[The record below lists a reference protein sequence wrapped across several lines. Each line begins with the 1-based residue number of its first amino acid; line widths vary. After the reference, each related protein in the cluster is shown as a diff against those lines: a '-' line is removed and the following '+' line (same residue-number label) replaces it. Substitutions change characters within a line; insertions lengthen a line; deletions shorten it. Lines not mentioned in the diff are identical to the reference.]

1 MFKVGDRVR
10 IKSNL
15 AEIIEQKR
23 RNREWCAETST
34 MVERYAGEQG
44 VITKINTETCE
55 LSTNIY
61 TWGLYAIEPVDM
73 NVIKYPVIL

>member
-23 RNREWCAETST
+23 RNREWHPETPT
-34 MVERYAGEQG
+34 MVELYAGEEG
-44 VITKINTETCE
+44 VITKIGTETCE

-73 NVIKYPVIL
+73 DAIKYPVIL

>member
-1 MFKVGDRVR
+1 MFNVGDRVR

-23 RNREWCAETST
+23 RNGEQYVETST
-34 MVERYAGEQG
+34 MIERYAGKEC
-44 VITKINTETCE
+44 VITRIGISVCE
-55 LSTNIY
+55 LSTNDY

>member
-23 RNREWCAETST
+23 RNREWYAETST
-34 MVERYAGEQG
+34 MIEQYAGEQG
-44 VITKINTETCE
+44 VITKIGSRTCE

-73 NVIKYPVIL
+73 DAIKYPVIL

>member
-23 RNREWCAETST
+23 RNREWYAETST
-34 MVERYAGEQG
+34 MIERYVGE
-44 VITKINTETCE
+44 
-55 LSTNIY
+55 
-61 TWGLYAIEPVDM
+61 
-73 NVIKYPVIL
+73 

>member
-23 RNREWCAETST
+23 RNREWYAEIST
-34 MVERYAGEQG
+34 MIERYAGEQG
-44 VITKINTETCE
+44 VITKIDTETCE

-73 NVIKYPVIL
+73 DVIKHPVIL